1 MDLQL
6 ANLKHSYASPT
17 SELRPVLDIPDWTI
31 PAGSQLLLKG
41 VSGSGKTTL
50 FNITAG
56 LMKPTEGLVQYG
68 DQTLYALPEAQRD
81 RFRAQ
86 HIGYVFQNHY
96 LLANLT
102 ALENVIMPLA
112 FGGSVLR
119 REWKNKAR
127 DILTQMGLDTHLNYK
142 PAKLST
148 GQRLRVA
155 IARALVNEPKVILA
169 DEPTAALDSAS
180 AEKTMDIVQEICQ
193 QQGGILI
200 VASHDPALDA
210 RFSTIAHLTDQKIQL
225 EERIPA

>member
-1 MDLQL
+1 MDLQF
-6 ANLKHSYASPT
+6 ANLKHIYPSPT
-17 SELRPVLDIPDWTI
+17 AEHRPVLDIPEWKI
-31 PAGSQLLLKG
+31 SAGNQILLKG

-56 LMKPTEGLVQYG
+56 LMQPTEGTVHFGGQA
-68 DQTLYALPEAQRD
+68 LYALPEAQRD

-102 ALENVIMPLA
+102 ALENVVMPLA
-112 FGGSVLR
+112 FAGNVAR
-119 REWKNKAR
+119 RDWKPRAQAMLEKMRLA
-127 DILTQMGLDTHLNYK
+127 DHLHYK

-155 IARALVNEPKVILA
+155 IARALVSEPTVLLA
-169 DEPTAALDSAS
+169 DEPTAALDSDS
-180 AEKTMDIVQEICQ
+180 AQTTMDVMQEICQ

-200 VASHDPALDA
+200 VASHDPALDP
-210 RFSTIAHLTDQKIQL
+210 RFSIIAHLTNQQISL
-225 EERIPA
+225 AEGVSA